1 MNAPAVYPRRSVAE
15 VLQQAHSLVRTLG
28 SGQFQ
33 PMTSLLRLTLTRL
46 AIGTTK
52 LDLRPHV
59 TGAGSLAQQFETD
72 ATVTGVTTVATQQLP
87 QAALGGDDALAGG
100 LLEQA
105 PGEMLDA
112 VAVPEVGTIEQP
124 EGQTYRQAIGTI
136 GLELGGGQ
144 NARLHVSN
152 GWLRGAPLYSLFLPG
167 KDLSNARNSA
177 LEQLLRQSTE
187 AVDNYVDNLV
197 ETFLIPHYQRLRL
210 KLMLFSPT

>member
-1 MNAPAVYPRRSVAE
+1 MNAPAVYPRRSVTE
-15 VLQQAHSLVRTLG
+15 VLQQARSLVGTLG

-33 PMTSLLRLTLTRL
+33 PVASLLRLTLTRL

-52 LDLRPHV
+52 LDLRPHI
-59 TGAGSLAQQFETD
+59 TGASGLAQQFEAN
-72 ATVTGVTTVATQQLP
+72 ATVTSVTTVTAQQLA
-87 QAALGGDDALAGG
+87 QATLGSNHTLASG

-105 PGEMLDA
+105 PGKMLDA

-124 EGQTYRQAIGTI
+124 EGQAHRQAIGTI
-136 GLELGGGQ
+136 GLELGSGQ

-167 KDLSNARNSA
+167 KDLSNTRNRA

-197 ETFLIPHYQRLRL
+197 ETFLIPHCQRLRL

>member
-1 MNAPAVYPRRSVAE
+1 MNAPAVYPRRSVTE
-15 VLQQAHSLVRTLG
+15 VLQQARSLVGTLG

-33 PMTSLLRLTLTRL
+33 PVASLLRLTLTRL

-52 LDLRPHV
+52 LDLRPHI
-59 TGAGSLAQQFETD
+59 TGASGLAQQFEAN
-72 ATVTGVTTVATQQLP
+72 ATVTSVTTVTAQQLA
-87 QAALGGDDALAGG
+87 QATLGGNHTLAGR
-100 LLEQA
+100 LFEQT
-105 PGEMLDA
+105 PSKMLDA

-124 EGQTYRQAIGTI
+124 EGQAHRQAIGTI
-136 GLELGGGQ
+136 GLELGSGQ

-167 KDLSNARNSA
+167 KDLSNTRNRA

-197 ETFLIPHYQRLRL
+197 ETFLIPHCQRLRL